1 MNRMPCRAT
10 DDPYS
15 DYSDWLDGK
24 GVFAA
29 VTEEDPDADRDA
41 QIAKDDWLFNALKS
55 SLDPYIATL
64 EGDANAKR
72 NVE

>member
-1 MNRMPCRAT
+1 MSRMPCRNT

-15 DYSDWLDGK
+15 DYSDWLDGE
-24 GVFAA
+24 GVFAPVA
-29 VTEEDPDADRDA
+29 EGDPDADRDA
-41 QIAKDDWLFNALKS
+41 QIAKDDWLFNTLKS
-55 SLDPYIATL
+55 SLDPYIAAL

>member
-1 MNRMPCRAT
+1 MNRMPCRIT
-10 DDPYS
+10 DDAYS

-29 VTEEDPDADRDA
+29 ATEGDPDANRDA
-41 QIAKDDWLFNALKS
+41 QIAEDDWLFNTLKS
-55 SLDPYIATL
+55 SLDPYIAAL
-64 EGDANAKR
+64 GGDANAKR